1 MEAIS
6 YQEIPFQTF
15 KIDGFE
21 IFQNSKPTDY
31 CPYFIE
37 PYEEETQNKESI
49 LEIGDPV
56 NRVVVPKDKIFLRT
70 PLITMTKYLPTY
82 FVWVDD
88 VEKMLQIFDRS
99 ILKCDQK
106 IEVGIYNPAAKFLFV
121 VNQNENNID
130 KFFSYNEY
138 LSKHQHVS
146 LIQSLPFV
154 TEQKF
159 KLYGYKFFHGEF
171 DTSRTILN
179 RIWSKSNPFK
189 NIKDVFTDISQFK
202 GIICYGC
209 YVFDS

>member
-1 MEAIS
+1 
-6 YQEIPFQTF
+6 
-15 KIDGFE
+15 
-21 IFQNSKPTDY
+21 
-31 CPYFIE
+31 
-37 PYEEETQNKESI
+37 
-49 LEIGDPV
+49 
-56 NRVVVPKDKIFLRT
+56 
-70 PLITMTKYLPTY
+70 MTKYFPTY

-130 KFFSYNEY
+130 IFFSYNEY

-159 KLYGYKFFHGEF
+159 KLYGYNFFHGEF

-202 GIICYGC
+202 GMLC
-209 YVFDS
+209 F